1 MVLLQKRGIS
11 VIIPFISF
19 GGAKKMAQCPK
30 CGKALKLSDWRQAC
44 PYCSTNMV
52 IYDLQERLM
61 LDADKAEVQNYYF
74 QKKIDRLKGSFAG
87 SRLAIVR
94 IFTSLLPIAALFL
107 PVFKLTL
114 SAPFEAFDGNFTA
127 ISLYNMVSSLD
138 FGKVLE
144 LLSSPETQTAAIMFV
159 GSLLCLL
166 LSVVIMLV
174 HLLCLMMALGP
185 KGKLRNYALDT
196 VFLLLSVGSVVLFF
210 AMPENSFASGTVGI
224 GSYLYIVLV
233 IVNFAVDIAVFKQG
247 IEVKHKQCY
256 VGGIPIEEYFEMLEN
271 GRPHEE
277 IRADMY
283 ERLTAIQRE
292 KDEKLAAELKA
303 EEEEKAK
310 KEAQMKNE

>member
-1 MVLLQKRGIS
+1 
-11 VIIPFISF
+11 
-19 GGAKKMAQCPK
+19 MAQCPK
-30 CGKALKLSDWRQAC
+30 CGKALKLTDWRQAC

-74 QKKIDRLKGSFAG
+74 QKKIDRMKGSFAG
-87 SRLAIVR
+87 SKLAIVR
-94 IFTSLLPIAALFL
+94 IFTCLLPIAALFL

-114 SAPFEAFDGNFTA
+114 SAPFEVFDGNFTA

-138 FGKVLE
+138 FGIVAD
-144 LLSSPETQTAAIMFV
+144 LLADSATKTPALMFV

-166 LSVVIMLV
+166 LSVIVMLV
-174 HLLCLMMALGP
+174 HLVCLMMALGP
-185 KGKLRNYALDT
+185 KGKLRNYALDA
-196 VFLLLSVGSVVLFF
+196 VFLLLSVATVVLFF
-210 AMPENSFASGTVGI
+210 AMPENSFAAGTVGA
-224 GSYLYIVLV
+224 GAYLYIVLV

-256 VGGIPIEEYFEMLEN
+256 VGGIPIEEYFEMLEQ

-283 ERLTAIQRE
+283 ERLTAIQKE

-303 EEEEKAK
+303 EEEENAK

>member
-1 MVLLQKRGIS
+1 
-11 VIIPFISF
+11 
-19 GGAKKMAQCPK
+19 MAQCPK
-30 CGKALKLSDWRQAC
+30 CGKSLKLTDWRQAC

-127 ISLYNMVSSLD
+127 ISLYNMVSELD
-138 FGKVLE
+138 FGMIIDLISDSATKTPGLM
-144 LLSSPETQTAAIMFV
+144 LV

-185 KGKLRNYALDT
+185 KGKLRNYALDA
-196 VFLLLSVGSVVLFF
+196 VFLLLSVATVVLFF

-224 GSYLYIVLV
+224 GAYLYIVLV

-256 VGGIPIEEYFEMLEN
+256 VGGIPIEEYFEMLEQ